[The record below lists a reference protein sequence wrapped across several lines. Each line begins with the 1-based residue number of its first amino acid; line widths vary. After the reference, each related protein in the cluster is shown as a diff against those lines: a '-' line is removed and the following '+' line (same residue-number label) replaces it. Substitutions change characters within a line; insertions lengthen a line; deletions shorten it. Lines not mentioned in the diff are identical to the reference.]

1 MRLTC
6 KYQRPK
12 PIMLYH
18 GDLSQLIQLL
28 PGQHIFFSLG
38 IFVISSDFSKILFAF
53 FKPIFFFN
61 KHIVFNALF
70 FWQHEWHSRKSKP
83 NETLN
88 KSEKQLKKDFTSKAL
103 SICVDSFDSI
113 WRFAQWEKEY
123 SRFSALDPV
132 VKAKI
137 PYQNNF
143 AIDVL
148 NAIQHK

>member
-28 PGQHIFFSLG
+28 PGQHIFF
-38 IFVISSDFSKILFAF
+38 IENFRHFKWF
-53 FKPIFFFN
+53 FKNIVRIFQTNFFFN
-61 KHIVFNALF
+61 KHIVLNVLF
-70 FWQHEWHSRKSKP
+70 FWQHAWHSRKSKP

-137 PYQNNF
+137 PYQNKF